1 MPLSD
6 NLFPALRQ
14 AKKGG
19 FPNVYINSM
28 VKRLITIHF
37 SWLLKPLDDLLADLI
52 DGSLLIIES
61 FGQEGLLLAYPSPCP
76 MLIDK
81 TVQEIL
87 MTKDITVTE
96 TGNLRQ
102 HLRYLFSNLISLP
115 CLPFEM
121 VRIECFRQ
129 PCFWVNRFIF

>member
-1 MPLSD
+1 M
-6 NLFPALRQ
+6 FC
-14 AKKGG
+14 
-19 FPNVYINSM
+19 NVK
-28 VKRLITIHF
+28 VKIHF
-37 SWLLKPLDDLLADLI
+37 SWLLKSLDDLLSDLI
-52 DGSLLIIES
+52 DGSLLIIEP
-61 FGQEGLLLAYPSPCP
+61 FGQEGLLLAYSSPCAV
-76 MLIDK
+76 LIDEA
-81 TVQEIL
+81 VQEIL
-87 MTKDITVTE
+87 MAKNIAIAE